1 MSFFYKRPIKFDG
14 TKEIKSKIRNQTD
27 NVISRR
33 FKILMASVVVVG
45 CFFLI
50 KLFITQIN
58 QKEYYEAKL
67 DQYNTS
73 IFSADTFRG
82 NIYDRNY
89 NRLVYNKNINCATYY
104 AVKNIKDEERELI
117 ANFLVENV
125 NINIDEVTE
134 RQKKDYLIMKDSSF
148 AKSLLTKD
156 EMKDDVTTQYNKQL
170 SRITKEDLDSR
181 LSERDIKYYM
191 IFSKLK
197 NCTSGSVVLLED
209 LSIKEASLIGENS
222 SLLRGVKVTND
233 WQREYTY
240 GDEFKQVLGNVTTK
254 KQGLPA
260 TMKDILLAKDYSN
273 DSRVGTSGLEQQ
285 YEDVLS
291 GTPATY
297 SLTYDSFGNPIINT
311 VSSGSRGDDLRL
323 TIDWEIQQELGKEV
337 EAALKAHKNE
347 PFNDHIF
354 VILMDPNSGD
364 ILAMVGKALNRK
376 TGEIYDYAAGNY
388 LSAYAIG
395 STFKANT
402 IYTAYKNNV
411 ITEGQVFVDAPMDI
425 KGTKRKKSWKTF
437 GPVNDVEAL
446 AVSSNVYMWNVVIKL
461 AGGTYVPNQSLD
473 LDPAAFGILR
483 KNAGELGLGVKTGLD
498 VPNEVLGYQGNAQQA
513 GNLLDFAIGQYD
525 TYTPIQMAQYV
536 STIANKGVRIQ
547 PHLLLEA
554 FETTDEGEK
563 IATLKSQLKILD
575 DVSSYTLAFDR
586 IQQGFRQCVVAS
598 NGTGSNVNGYYEPA
612 GKTGTAENYQ
622 HSGTTD
628 YPNHAFI
635 GYAPYDD
642 PQMTVACLAERQ
654 QVNESCKAL
663 SKSAFTKYFDK
674 YGVKNK

>member
-1 MSFFYKRPIKFDG
+1 MLLIYIISYLYYNERGGVRGELFYKRPIKFDG

-104 AVKNIKDEERELI
+104 AVKNIKDEERQLI

-260 TMKDILLAKDYSN
+260 TMKIFCLL
-273 DSRVGTSGLEQQ
+273 RITVMIHVWEQ
-285 YEDVLS
+285 
-291 GTPATY
+291 
-297 SLTYDSFGNPIINT
+297 
-311 VSSGSRGDDLRL
+311 
-323 TIDWEIQQELGKEV
+323 
-337 EAALKAHKNE
+337 AA
-347 PFNDHIF
+347 
-354 VILMDPNSGD
+354 
-364 ILAMVGKALNRK
+364 
-376 TGEIYDYAAGNY
+376 
-388 LSAYAIG
+388 
-395 STFKANT
+395 
-402 IYTAYKNNV
+402 
-411 ITEGQVFVDAPMDI
+411 
-425 KGTKRKKSWKTF
+425 
-437 GPVNDVEAL
+437 
-446 AVSSNVYMWNVVIKL
+446 
-461 AGGTYVPNQSLD
+461 
-473 LDPAAFGILR
+473 
-483 KNAGELGLGVKTGLD
+483 
-498 VPNEVLGYQGNAQQA
+498 
-513 GNLLDFAIGQYD
+513 
-525 TYTPIQMAQYV
+525 
-536 STIANKGVRIQ
+536 
-547 PHLLLEA
+547 
-554 FETTDEGEK
+554 
-563 IATLKSQLKILD
+563 
-575 DVSSYTLAFDR
+575 
-586 IQQGFRQCVVAS
+586 
-598 NGTGSNVNGYYEPA
+598 
-612 GKTGTAENYQ
+612 
-622 HSGTTD
+622 
-628 YPNHAFI
+628 
-635 GYAPYDD
+635 
-642 PQMTVACLAERQ
+642 
-654 QVNESCKAL
+654 
-663 SKSAFTKYFDK
+663 
-674 YGVKNK
+674 